1 MTSLLKRIVVGRP
14 VASSDEHSTRIPKI
28 IALAIFASDAISS
41 TAYATEEILH
51 VLVPV
56 AAEDALEFLIPISLV
71 VIPLLAIVVF
81 SYRQT
86 IYAYPNGGGSY
97 VVSKENLGRGPS
109 LVAGAALLVDYTLTV
124 AVSISAGTA
133 AITSAVPELRE
144 HRVALCLGFIVLLAL
159 ANLRGLKESGTV
171 FAVPTYVY
179 ILAIGGLLSYGLF
192 QVFSGDLGALSPNEE
207 LYNEATDGAYGRG
220 TLGGVTILLLLR
232 AFSSGA
238 VALTGVEAI
247 SNGVPT
253 FKQPQSKN
261 ASRTLGT
268 MAVILGVY
276 FLAISVL
283 AHRLQPTLN
292 DDETILSQLGGAVFG
307 DGSVLYYVLQI
318 ATMAILILAANTA
331 FAGFPSIA
339 SILAKDGF
347 LPRQLHNRGDRLVYS
362 NGIIGLAVV
371 SGLLIVIFGGVTT
384 ALIPLYAVGVFAGF
398 TLSQVGMVVHHRR
411 RKESG
416 WQRHIAINAVGA
428 TATLSVLL
436 VVVVSKFTI
445 GAWVP
450 VVLIPLIVVVLKA
463 VRRHYDRIAAA
474 LHVPDGYKPRHQTH
488 TIVVLVGSVH
498 RASLAALAYAKSLAP
513 EHLVALTIAADAEEV
528 ERIQAQWD
536 HFKLDVPLHIESSP
550 YRELI
555 GPVSTYLDELDAQYD
570 NDIITVVLP
579 EFVLTK
585 WYEQLLHNQSA
596 LLLKARLLFRRN
608 TVVVSVPYR
617 VDKGGIDVP
626 GVMESPTRSSTATP
640 ADETV

>member
-14 VASSDEHSTRIPKI
+14 VASSDEHSTRIPKV

-86 IYAYPNGGGSY
+86 IFAYPSGGGSY

-109 LVAGAALLVDYTLTV
+109 LVAGASLLVDYTLTV

-144 HRVALCLGFIVLLAL
+144 YRVALCLGFIALLAL

-179 ILAIGGLLSYGLF
+179 VLALGGLLSYGLF
-192 QVFSGDLGALSPNEE
+192 QVFSGDLGALPPNEE
-207 LYNEATDGAYGRG
+207 LYNEATDGAFGRG
-220 TLGGVTILLLLR
+220 TLGGVTVLLLLR

-261 ASRTLGT
+261 ASTTLGI

-331 FAGFPSIA
+331 FAGFPGIA

-384 ALIPLYAVGVFAGF
+384 ALIPLYAVGVFLGF

-411 RKESG
+411 LKESG
-416 WQRHIAINAVGA
+416 WKRHIAINAVGA
-428 TATLSVLL
+428 TATLAVLL
-436 VVVVSKFTI
+436 VVVVSKFAI

-450 VVLIPLIVVVLKA
+450 VVLIPLIVVVLRA

-474 LHVPDGYKPRHQTH
+474 LHVPDDYKPRHQTH
-488 TIVVLVGSVH
+488 TIVVLVASVH

-528 ERIQAQWD
+528 ESIQAQWD
-536 HFKLDVPLHIESSP
+536 HFKLDVALHIESSP
-550 YRELI
+550 YRELT
-555 GPVSTYLDELDAQYD
+555 GPVLTYLDELDAQYD

-579 EFVLTK
+579 EFVLSK

-626 GVMESPTRSSTATP
+626 GVMESPTRSRTATP
-640 ADETV
+640 ADEPV